1 MIEQIQ
7 GATFSD
13 EEKQWSEEE
22 FYTFLHPVHEQFCLE
37 DPQLRL
43 SLSIYISLSSHSSE
57 ATCNSMNRSIK
68 ECYPDSTM
76 LSFDQV
82 QNRLKSISGILP
94 LHFDMCTNSCMAF
107 TGPYSELK
115 NCLHCKE
122 DRFQARVFQNGAR
135 DMTNIPRRQF
145 ISLPIGPQIQA
156 LWRHPITVAKIRDR
170 LRRTRDALTQR
181 NTEKGILDYNDICC
195 GSEYLGH
202 VESGKIRDNDMLLS
216 MSMDGA
222 QLYRDKESDA
232 WFGISILLDFSP
244 EIRHSKEL
252 VMPLFVIGGPNP
264 PKNYDSSLYL
274 TSSHFSAC
282 QRKGLC
288 VWDSLTGTEFMFYPW
303 FAFGTA
309 DTVGMAKLN
318 GWVGHHGRN
327 GCHLLC
333 PMPGRHKSGVGMYY
347 PVMLKPDRPDIP
359 SGSNNPD
366 IDINKVMIP
375 SSRSYYENLH
385 HVLASP
391 SVRQYEA
398 RRRETGIH
406 KPSIVEGLPKTFP
419 IPRCFPADT
428 MHLELNIGQLQV
440 SLWRGTI
447 EHSKNDDPSTWPFTV
462 LHNHQIWLA
471 HGATVAA
478 THQYIP
484 TCVESRTPQNPAK
497 KISSGYKAIEYLLYV
512 FGLCPALLYGV
523 LPLDFYRHFCKLIF
537 GIRIIHQRHKSQED
551 RPSCHSQ
558 SPSGVCLS
566 VQASLLQTANV
577 SVAFCTTIYSR
588 ACTPCPRAF
597 LNWFSY
603 RSFTMGHGM
612 HHWKSW

>member
-1 MIEQIQ
+1 
-7 GATFSD
+7 
-13 EEKQWSEEE
+13 
-22 FYTFLHPVHEQFCLE
+22 
-37 DPQLRL
+37 
-43 SLSIYISLSSHSSE
+43 
-57 ATCNSMNRSIK
+57 
-68 ECYPDSTM
+68 
-76 LSFDQV
+76 
-82 QNRLKSISGILP
+82 
-94 LHFDMCTNSCMAF
+94 
-107 TGPYSELK
+107 
-115 NCLHCKE
+115 
-122 DRFQARVFQNGAR
+122 
-135 DMTNIPRRQF
+135 
-145 ISLPIGPQIQA
+145 
-156 LWRHPITVAKIRDR
+156 
-170 LRRTRDALTQR
+170 
-181 NTEKGILDYNDICC
+181 
-195 GSEYLGH
+195 
-202 VESGKIRDNDMLLS
+202 
-216 MSMDGA
+216 
-222 QLYRDKESDA
+222 
-232 WFGISILLDFSP
+232 
-244 EIRHSKEL
+244 
-252 VMPLFVIGGPNP
+252 
-264 PKNYDSSLYL
+264 
-274 TSSHFSAC
+274 
-282 QRKGLC
+282 
-288 VWDSLTGTEFMFYPW
+288 
-303 FAFGTA
+303 
-309 DTVGMAKLN
+309 
-318 GWVGHHGRN
+318 
-327 GCHLLC
+327 
-333 PMPGRHKSGVGMYY
+333 
-347 PVMLKPDRPDIP
+347 
-359 SGSNNPD
+359 
-366 IDINKVMIP
+366 MIP

-497 KISSGYKAIEYLLYV
+497 KFSSGYKAIEYLLYV

>member
-1 MIEQIQ
+1 
-7 GATFSD
+7 
-13 EEKQWSEEE
+13 
-22 FYTFLHPVHEQFCLE
+22 
-37 DPQLRL
+37 
-43 SLSIYISLSSHSSE
+43 
-57 ATCNSMNRSIK
+57 
-68 ECYPDSTM
+68 
-76 LSFDQV
+76 
-82 QNRLKSISGILP
+82 
-94 LHFDMCTNSCMAF
+94 
-107 TGPYSELK
+107 
-115 NCLHCKE
+115 
-122 DRFQARVFQNGAR
+122 
-135 DMTNIPRRQF
+135 
-145 ISLPIGPQIQA
+145 
-156 LWRHPITVAKIRDR
+156 
-170 LRRTRDALTQR
+170 
-181 NTEKGILDYNDICC
+181 
-195 GSEYLGH
+195 
-202 VESGKIRDNDMLLS
+202 
-216 MSMDGA
+216 
-222 QLYRDKESDA
+222 
-232 WFGISILLDFSP
+232 
-244 EIRHSKEL
+244 
-252 VMPLFVIGGPNP
+252 MPLFVIGGPNP

-347 PVMLKPDRPDIP
+347 PVMLKPDGPDIP

-398 RRRETGIH
+398 RRRETGIR

-419 IPRCFPADT
+419 IPECFPVDT

-497 KISSGYKAIEYLLYV
+497 KFSSGYKAIEYLLYV

-551 RPSCHSQ
+551 QPSCHSQ